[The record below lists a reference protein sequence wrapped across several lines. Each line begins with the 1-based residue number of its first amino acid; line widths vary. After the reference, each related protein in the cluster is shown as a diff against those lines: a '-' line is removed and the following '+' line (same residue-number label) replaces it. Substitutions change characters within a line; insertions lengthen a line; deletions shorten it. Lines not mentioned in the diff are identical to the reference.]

1 MMPMNSIPAY
11 GAVDLGA
18 LAAARQAQEQ
28 AEQRAA
34 ARASD
39 PNALPVVVDVTDA
52 SFQTDVMDLSVQ
64 VPIVL
69 DLWASWCGPCKALS
83 PILERLADEYGG
95 RWVLAKVDVD
105 ANPAIAQAFQVQ
117 SIPSVFAVIG
127 GRPLPLFQ
135 GALPEQQ
142 IRAYLEELLK
152 LAAANGVSGTLGAG
166 TRGAGG
172 PGDAAPAEPPADPRM
187 EAAYDAIEAGD
198 WAAARAAYQQI
209 LDAAP
214 ADPVAK
220 AGIAL
225 VGVFER
231 VDGADHAAVLSA
243 ADAAPDDLPAQE
255 RAADVLVLDGR
266 PIEAFARLIGAIRF
280 SSGADRDRLR
290 THLLDLFE
298 VVGPDDPAVSRA
310 RIDLASALF

>member
-1 MMPMNSIPAY
+1 MSNISGY

-18 LAAARQAQEQ
+18 LAAAREAQAQ

-34 ARASD
+34 ERTAN
-39 PNALPVVVDVTDA
+39 PNILPVVVDVTDA
-52 SFQTDVMDLSVQ
+52 SFQTDVMDASMQ
-64 VPIVL
+64 VPVVL
-69 DLWASWCGPCKALS
+69 DLWATWCGPCKALS
-83 PILERLADEYGG
+83 PILERLADEYAG

-117 SIPSVFAVIG
+117 SIPSVFAVVG

-142 IRAYLEELLK
+142 VRAYLEELLK
-152 LAAANGVSGTLGAG
+152 VAEANGVSGTV
-166 TRGAGG
+166 AGG
-172 PGDAAPAEPPADPRM
+172 APAAAGAEPAQPPADPRM

-198 WAAARAAYQQI
+198 WAAARAAYQAI

-214 ADPVAK
+214 ADPVAR
-220 AGIAL
+220 AGMAL

-231 VDGADHAAVLSA
+231 VDGADHSAVLAA
-243 ADAAPDDLPAQE
+243 ADAAPDDLAAQE

-266 PIEAFARLIGAIRF
+266 PVEAFARLTGAIRF
-280 SSGADRDRLR
+280 TAGDERDRLR

-298 VVGPDDPAVSRA
+298 VVGPEDPAVARA
-310 RIDLASALF
+310 RVDLANALF

>member
-1 MMPMNSIPAY
+1 MSSIPTH

-18 LAAARQAQEQ
+18 LAAARQSQEE
-28 AEQRAA
+28 AEKRAA
-34 ARASD
+34 ARAAD
-39 PNALPVVVDVTDA
+39 PTAPQVVLDVTDA
-52 SFQTDVMDLSVQ
+52 SFQTDVMDLSSR
-64 VPIVL
+64 VPVVI
-69 DLWASWCGPCKALS
+69 DLWAAWCGPCKALS

-135 GALPEQQ
+135 GALPEPQV
-142 IRAYLEELLK
+142 RAYLDELLK
-152 LAAANGVSGTLGAG
+152 LAEANGVTGSVG
-166 TRGAGG
+166 
-172 PGDAAPAEPPADPRM
+172 APAPDGQAAAESEPPADPRM
-187 EAAYDAIEAGD
+187 EAAYDAIEVGD

-209 LDAAP
+209 LDSSP
-214 ADPVAK
+214 QDPVAR
-220 AGIAL
+220 AGLAL

-231 VDGADHAAVLSA
+231 VDGADHAAVIAA
-243 ADAAPDDLPAQE
+243 ADAAPDDAAAQQ

-266 PIEAFARLIGAIRF
+266 PVEAFARLTGAIRF
-280 SSGADRDRLR
+280 AAGADRDGLR

-298 VVGPDDPAVSRA
+298 VVGPEDPAVSRA
-310 RIDLASALF
+310 RIDLANALF

>member
-1 MMPMNSIPAY
+1 MSNIPAY

-18 LAAARQAQEQ
+18 LAAARQAQEK

-34 ARASD
+34 ARAAD
-39 PNALPVVVDVTDA
+39 PSRPPVVVDVTDA
-52 SFQTDVMDLSVQ
+52 SFQTDVIDVSNR
-64 VPIVL
+64 VPVVI

-83 PILERLADEYGG
+83 PILEALADEYAG

-135 GALPEQQ
+135 GALPEPQV
-142 IRAYLEELLK
+142 RAYIDELLP
-152 LAAANGVSGTLGAG
+152 LAEANGVSGRLDAPEV
-166 TRGAGG
+166 
-172 PGDAAPAEPPADPRM
+172 PGQAPAEPPVDPRM
-187 EAAYDAIEAGD
+187 EAAYEAIEAGD
-198 WAAARAAYQQI
+198 WAAARAAYQQM
-209 LDAAP
+209 LDTAP
-214 ADPVAK
+214 QDPVAK
-220 AGIAL
+220 AGLAL

-231 VDGADHAAVLSA
+231 VAGADHAAVLAA
-243 ADAAPDDLPAQE
+243 ADAAPDDLPAQQ

-266 PIEAFARLIGAIRF
+266 PVEAFARLTGAIRF
-280 SSGADRDRLR
+280 SAGADRDRLR

-298 VVGPDDPAVSRA
+298 GLGPDDPAVARA
-310 RIDLASALF
+310 RVDLANALF

>member
-1 MMPMNSIPAY
+1 MSSIPAY

-18 LAAARQAQEQ
+18 LATAREAQEK

-34 ARASD
+34 ARAAD

-52 SFQTDVMDLSVQ
+52 TFQTEVLDLSAR
-64 VPIVL
+64 VPVVL
-69 DLWASWCGPCKALS
+69 DLWASWCGPCKTLS
-83 PILERLADEYGG
+83 PILERLADEYAG

-135 GALPEQQ
+135 GALPEPQV
-142 IRAYLEELLK
+142 RAYLEELLK
-152 LAAANGVSGTLGAG
+152 VAESNGISGSVAG
-166 TRGAGG
+166 ERTPEADSG
-172 PGDAAPAEPPADPRM
+172 EPPADPRM

-198 WAAARAAYQQI
+198 WAAARAAYKQI
-209 LDAAP
+209 LDSAP
-214 ADPVAK
+214 QDPVAK
-220 AGIAL
+220 AGLAL

-231 VDGADHAAVLSA
+231 VDGADHAAVLAA
-243 ADAAPDDLPAQE
+243 ADSAPDDVSAQQ
-255 RAADVLVLDGR
+255 RAADVLVLDNR
-266 PIEAFARLIGAIRF
+266 PVEAFARLTGAIRY
-280 SSGADRDRLR
+280 SAGADRDRLR

-298 VVGPDDPAVSRA
+298 VVGPDDPAVARA
-310 RIDLASALF
+310 RIDLANALF

>member
-1 MMPMNSIPAY
+1 MSNIPAY

-18 LAAARQAQEQ
+18 LAAARQAQEK

-34 ARASD
+34 ERAAD

-52 SFQTDVMDLSVQ
+52 SFQADVIDQSNR
-64 VPIVL
+64 VPVVI
-69 DLWASWCGPCKALS
+69 DLWATWCGPCKALS

-142 IRAYLEELLK
+142 VRAYLDELLT
-152 LAAANGVSGTLGAG
+152 LAEANGVTGTLGGSAEP
-166 TRGAGG
+166 GA
-172 PGDAAPAEPPADPRM
+172 AQAEPPADPRM
-187 EAAYDAIEAGD
+187 EAAYEAIEAGD
-198 WAAARAAYQQI
+198 WATARAAYQQM
-209 LDAAP
+209 LDVSP
-214 ADPVAK
+214 QDPVAR
-220 AGIAL
+220 AGVAL

-231 VDGADHAAVLSA
+231 VAGADHAGLLAA
-243 ADAAPDDLPAQE
+243 ADAAPDDVAAQQ

-266 PIEAFARLIGAIRF
+266 PVEAFARLIGAIRF
-280 SSGADRDRLR
+280 SAGPDRERLR

-298 VVGPDDPAVSRA
+298 VVGPDDPSVGRA
-310 RIDLASALF
+310 RIDLANALF

>member
-1 MMPMNSIPAY
+1 MSSIPAY

-28 AEQRAA
+28 AQQRAQ
-34 ARASD
+34 ARAAD
-39 PNALPVVVDVTDA
+39 PSAPAVVLDVTDA
-52 SFQTDVMDLSVQ
+52 SFQADVLEQSMV
-64 VPIVL
+64 VPVVL
-69 DLWASWCGPCKALS
+69 DLWATWCGPCKTLS
-83 PILERLADEYGG
+83 PILERLADEYAG
-95 RWVLAKVDVD
+95 RWILAKVDVD
-105 ANPAIAQAFQVQ
+105 ANPGIAQAFQVQ

-142 IRAYLEELLK
+142 VRAYLEELLK
-152 LAAANGVSGTLGAG
+152 VAASAGVTGAAAGAPEEG
-166 TRGAGG
+166 SDQEA
-172 PGDAAPAEPPADPRM
+172 PADPRM

-198 WAAARAAYQQI
+198 WAAARAAYQEI
-209 LDAAP
+209 LDQAP

-220 AGIAL
+220 AGLAL

-231 VDGADHAAVLSA
+231 VSGMDHAATLAA
-243 ADAAPDDLPAQE
+243 ADAAPDDLEAQE

-266 PIEAFARLIGAIRF
+266 PVEAFARLTGAIRYT
-280 SSGADRDRLR
+280 SGADRDRLR

-298 VVGPDDPAVSRA
+298 VVGPDDPSVTRA
-310 RIDLASALF
+310 RIDLANALF

>member
-1 MMPMNSIPAY
+1 MARMSSIPAY

-28 AEQRAA
+28 ADARAA
-34 ARASD
+34 ARAAD

-52 SFQTDVMDLSVQ
+52 SFQTA
-64 VPIVL
+64 VL
-69 DLWASWCGPCKALS
+69 DLSERVPVVIDLWAAWCGPCKALS

-117 SIPSVFAVIG
+117 SIPSVFAVVG

-142 IRAYLEELLK
+142 VRAYLEELLK
-152 LAAANGVSGTLGAG
+152 LAAANGVNGTLAS
-166 TRGAGG
+166 GG
-172 PGDAAPAEPPADPRM
+172 ESTETVTEPPADPRL

-198 WAAARAAYQQI
+198 WAAARAAYKQM
-209 LDAAP
+209 LDASP
-214 ADPVAK
+214 QDPVGR
-220 AGIAL
+220 AGLAL

-231 VDGADHAAVLSA
+231 VDGADHAEVLAA
-243 ADAAPDDLPAQE
+243 ADAVPDDLAAQE

-266 PIEAFARLIGAIRF
+266 PVEAFARLVGAIRF
-280 SSGADRDRLR
+280 TAGTDRDRVR

-298 VVGPDDPAVSRA
+298 VVGPDDPAVARA
-310 RIDLASALF
+310 RIDLANALF

>member
-1 MMPMNSIPAY
+1 MSSIPTH

-18 LAAARQAQEQ
+18 LAAARQSQEE
-28 AEQRAA
+28 AEKRAA
-34 ARASD
+34 ARAAD
-39 PNALPVVVDVTDA
+39 PTAPQVVLDVTDA
-52 SFQTDVMDLSVQ
+52 SFQTDVMDLSSR
-64 VPIVL
+64 VPVVI

-135 GALPEQQ
+135 GALPEPQV
-142 IRAYLEELLK
+142 RAYLDELLK
-152 LAAANGVSGTLGAG
+152 LAEANGVTGSVG
-166 TRGAGG
+166 
-172 PGDAAPAEPPADPRM
+172 APAPDGQATAESEPPADPRM
-187 EAAYDAIEAGD
+187 EAAYDAIEVGD

-209 LDAAP
+209 LDSSP
-214 ADPVAK
+214 QDPVAR
-220 AGIAL
+220 AGLAL

-231 VDGADHAAVLSA
+231 VDGADHAAVIAA
-243 ADAAPDDLPAQE
+243 ADAAPDDVAAQQ

-266 PIEAFARLIGAIRF
+266 PVEAFARLTGAIRF
-280 SSGADRDRLR
+280 AAGADRDGLR

-298 VVGPDDPAVSRA
+298 VVGPEDPAVSRA
-310 RIDLASALF
+310 RIDLANALF

>member
-1 MMPMNSIPAY
+1 MSSIPAY

-18 LAAARQAQEQ
+18 LAAAREAQAQ

-34 ARASD
+34 ARAAD
-39 PNALPVVVDVTDA
+39 PDALPVVIDTTDA
-52 SFQTDVMDLSVQ
+52 TFQTDVMELSTR
-64 VPIVL
+64 VPVVL
-69 DLWASWCGPCKALS
+69 DLWATWCQPCKTLS
-83 PILERLADEYGG
+83 PILERLADEYAG

-117 SIPSVFAVIG
+117 SIPSVFAVVG

-142 IRAYLEELLK
+142 VRAYLEELLK
-152 LAAANGVSGTLGAG
+152 VAAANGVAG
-166 TRGAGG
+166 TVGGPAAGA
-172 PGDAAPAEPPADPRM
+172 PGDAGAEPPADPRM

-209 LDAAP
+209 LDQTP

-220 AGIAL
+220 AGLAL

-231 VDGADHAAVLSA
+231 VSGLDHAATLA
-243 ADAAPDDLPAQE
+243 IADAAPDDLGAQE
-255 RAADVLVLDGR
+255 RAADVLVLDGN
-266 PIEAFARLIGAIRF
+266 PIEAFARLTGAIRYT
-280 SSGADRDRLR
+280 SGADRDRLR

-310 RIDLASALF
+310 RIDLANALF

>member
-1 MMPMNSIPAY
+1 MSSIPTH

-18 LAAARQAQEQ
+18 LAAARQSQEE
-28 AEQRAA
+28 AEKRAA
-34 ARASD
+34 ARAAD
-39 PNALPVVVDVTDA
+39 PTAPQVVLDVTDA
-52 SFQTDVMDLSVQ
+52 SFQTDVMDLSSR
-64 VPIVL
+64 VPVVI
-69 DLWASWCGPCKALS
+69 DLWAAWCGPCKALS

-135 GALPEQQ
+135 GALPEPQV
-142 IRAYLEELLK
+142 RAYLDELLK
-152 LAAANGVSGTLGAG
+152 LAEANGVTGSVG
-166 TRGAGG
+166 
-172 PGDAAPAEPPADPRM
+172 APAPDGQATAESEPPADPRM
-187 EAAYDAIEAGD
+187 EAAYDAIEVGD

-209 LDAAP
+209 LDSSP
-214 ADPVAK
+214 QDPVAR
-220 AGIAL
+220 AGLAL

-231 VDGADHAAVLSA
+231 VDGADHAAVIAA
-243 ADAAPDDLPAQE
+243 ADAAPDDVAAQQ

-266 PIEAFARLIGAIRF
+266 PVEAFARLTGAIRF
-280 SSGADRDRLR
+280 AAGVDRDGLR

-298 VVGPDDPAVSRA
+298 VVGPEDPAVSRA
-310 RIDLASALF
+310 RIDLANALF